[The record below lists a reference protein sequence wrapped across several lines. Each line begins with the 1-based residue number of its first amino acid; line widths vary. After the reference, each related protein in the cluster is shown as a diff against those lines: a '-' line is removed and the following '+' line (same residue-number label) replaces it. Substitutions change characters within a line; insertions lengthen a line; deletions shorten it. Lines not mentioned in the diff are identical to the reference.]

1 MKNFIF
7 GIRFRYI
14 HQVEDHKNNRHPPI
28 FLERKWTSRLFP
40 DQNFAWCFA
49 LSEVKTALA
58 SGHFQNY
65 GVVQP
70 SLDVWI
76 SLEIECL
83 ENIICIELGDNG
95 RPKRAF

>member
-1 MKNFIF
+1 MDDHNK
-7 GIRFRYI
+7 RR
-14 HQVEDHKNNRHPPI
+14 HAQVT
-28 FLERKWTSRLFP
+28 LERTWETEVWP
-40 DQNFAWCFA
+40 DYTLAWYLA
-49 LSEVKTALA
+49 VLEVNTALA